1 MDHIREIDVPET
13 DVGTE
18 ECDEEL
24 ERDIASID
32 LGAYLA
38 QREQVFHQS
47 RQPTYAEATV
57 TGLTKSMGEIPEWS
71 ANGRGQ
77 SFGVIHKGLE
87 EVGKGLAMSELP
99 AYVQY
104 LCQVE
109 GVAEKD
115 AGDALPILQEVLD
128 SELWRRSQ
136 RAKRRLF
143 EIPIMMH
150 QRNGDQR
157 HFTQPNRQYPKQP
170 PRH

>member
-1 MDHIREIDVPET
+1 MRNWNEISHLLIWGILGSEGAGVPS
-13 DVGTE
+13 
-18 ECDEEL
+18 
-24 ERDIASID
+24 AAP
-32 LGAYLA
+32 AYL
-38 QREQVFHQS
+38 RGS
-47 RQPTYAEATV
+47 NRY
-57 TGLTKSMGEIPEWS
+57 GLTKSMGEIPEWS

-77 SFGVIHKGLE
+77 SFGSVIHKGLE

-128 SELWRRSQ
+128 SELWQRSQ
-136 RAKRRLF
+136 RAKQRLF

>member
-1 MDHIREIDVPET
+1 MLVISLYPERPAKCPWSSLVGMDHIREIDVPET

-32 LGAYLA
+32 LGHTWLRGSRCSISAPAYL
-38 QREQVFHQS
+38 RGS
-47 RQPTYAEATV
+47 NRY
-57 TGLTKSMGEIPEWS
+57 GLTKSMGEIPEWS

-104 LCQVE
+104 L
-109 GVAEKD
+109 A
-115 AGDALPILQEVLD
+115 
-128 SELWRRSQ
+128 RS
-136 RAKRRLF
+136 K
-143 EIPIMMH
+143 
-150 QRNGDQR
+150 G
-157 HFTQPNRQYPKQP
+157 
-170 PRH
+170 